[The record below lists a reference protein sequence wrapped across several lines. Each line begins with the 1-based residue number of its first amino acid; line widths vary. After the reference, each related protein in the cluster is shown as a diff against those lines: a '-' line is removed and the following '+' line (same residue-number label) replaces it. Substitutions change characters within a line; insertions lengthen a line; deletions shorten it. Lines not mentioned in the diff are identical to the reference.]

1 MVFKFT
7 YLCDLLSELERN
19 RVLKAST
26 AAKAS
31 NPDHRA
37 VTRWFAQHAK
47 RIHASDTDR
56 IALLSCIFPEKR
68 TDRVYW
74 LRCTNLSRVI
84 GRCLLLGS
92 DRRQELEQ
100 WRVAGGTD
108 LGQCVENVM
117 RQAEFDII
125 SGQEVTV
132 EEIDLALNKIASR
145 CRFSGSRVRRQHS
158 AVDVEDTL
166 RPLYRRM
173 SSRDAKW
180 LTRMI
185 LKSYHPVVLPA
196 KLTMKSFHF
205 LLPHLLLF
213 QDSFDSALK
222 MLASEPLCHYPPNP
236 IPELAKDLCIQALQH
251 LKPRI
256 GTKIGRPEY
265 YKARSIKH
273 CCQMI
278 GRRRMSVE
286 RKYDGEY
293 CQIHIDLTKRPNPIQ
308 IFSKS
313 GKDSTDDRAGIHAVI
328 KDSLN
333 IGTPECK
340 FSRQCILEGEIL
352 VWSDNHGK
360 IADFHKLRK
369 FIARSGTFIGIDND
383 SPPQPYEHLMI
394 VFFDILLLDD
404 DICLRKPHRERRL
417 LLKDVVKVIDGY
429 ADIAEQHIVEFS
441 HPDGRSRLETIFSK
455 AVTERW
461 EGLVLKGCEDPYV
474 SMFPGSENG
483 SAGRWIKLKKD
494 YIPGL
499 GDTVDLALIGAKY
512 DSRDAAALNLS
523 TKIFWTHFYIGCLV
537 NKDAVLQSAAEP
549 KFQVMDVI
557 DHNSMSLKN
566 MQILNQFG
574 QFGACSLDS
583 GHGFW
588 IEFGK
593 DSLSDM
599 NTVFKKPFVVEMLGG
614 GFEKPSGARYFTLRF
629 PRVQK
634 IFLDRSFEEAASYQE
649 LQLSAEEARMVPAED
664 LHQEEEWRRQLQ
676 QGQVSSHYIVTK
688 SQTTS
693 SGTSSCPMTTSSPS
707 KGPSF
712 EAIATTVI
720 RTQPQHSSRDSIQQW
735 NRVNEERVPADAIP
749 IFVDDSMTS
758 ASSPEPSEPPRKLLR
773 SNDNLSSI
781 QGSSKKR
788 NQESPSDPSKGN
800 NASYGEENET
810 TFPSNDSNASNEL
823 EACIILPLQPRKRRK
838 LTENHASNVAL
849 VVPSSCSN
857 QHRYVEA
864 PLTMIP
870 LYFRQDLDHDDSTNT
885 LIPPNSSNLA
895 GDIQTFVQKVCS
907 NRPYPTKSSNS
918 STGHHDLALGLY
930 IATISQDS
938 LGSLLLELSQ
948 QVSTALKSN
957 RHKSP
962 RSGKIFILDAKFLAL
977 KARLDDPR
985 FLLRMT
991 WESIGREYFYAC
1003 VSWSWETGVEYANDG
1018 LSEIPGTPAA
1028 GDGGQRLCLR
1038 ESVRSQSAAR
1048 APRISITFD
1057 SRELGVLGDLS
1068 A

>member
-7 YLCDLLSELERN
+7 YLCDLLSELERS

-26 AAKAS
+26 ASKIS
-31 NPDHRA
+31 NPDDRA
-37 VTRWFAQHAK
+37 VTRWFAQHGK

-56 IALLSCIFPEKR
+56 LALLSCMFPEKR

-74 LRCTNLSRVI
+74 LQCTNLARVI
-84 GRCLLLGS
+84 GRCLLLGA
-92 DRRQELEQ
+92 DRRQELER

-117 RQAEFDII
+117 GQAEFDII

-196 KLTMKSFHF
+196 KLTMKRFHF

-222 MLASEPLCHYPPNP
+222 MLASEPLSHYPPNP
-236 IPELAKDLCIQALQH
+236 IPELAKDLYMQVLQH
-251 LKPRI
+251 LKPGI

-313 GKDSTDDRAGIHAVI
+313 GKDSTDDRAGVHSAI

-369 FIARSGTFIGIDND
+369 FIARSGTYIGIGND

-417 LLKDVVKVIDGY
+417 LLKDVVKVTDGY

-441 HPDGRSRLETIFSK
+441 RPDGRSRLETIFSK

-461 EGLVLKGCEDPYV
+461 EGLVLKGCEDPYFSV
-474 SMFPGSENG
+474 FPGSENG

-512 DSRDAAALNLS
+512 DSRDAAALSLS
-523 TKIFWTHFYIGCLV
+523 TKIFWTHFFIGCLV

-549 KFQVMDVI
+549 RFQVMDVI
-557 DHNSMSLKN
+557 DRHSMSLKN

-629 PRVQK
+629 PRIQK

-649 LQLSAEEARMVPAED
+649 LQLLAEEARMVPAED

-693 SGTSSCPMTTSSPS
+693 TGTSSCPMASSSPS

-712 EAIATTVI
+712 EVIATTVI
-720 RTQPQHSSRDSIQQW
+720 RTQVPHPSSDSIQQS
-735 NRVNEERVPADAIP
+735 NRVNGERAPADPIP
-749 IFVDDSMTS
+749 IFVDDSTTS
-758 ASSPEPSEPPRKLLR
+758 ASSPDPSEPPRKLLR
-773 SNDNLSSI
+773 NNDNLSSI
-781 QGSSKKR
+781 QRSSKR
-788 NQESPSDPSKGN
+788 QNQESSSGPSKGN
-800 NASYGEENET
+800 SAGYGEENET
-810 TFPSNDSNASNEL
+810 ILPSNASNEL
-823 EACIILPLQPRKRRK
+823 GACITLPLQPRKRRK
-838 LTENHASNVAL
+838 LTENDTATVTPI
-849 VVPSSCSN
+849 VPSSWSDQQSCIES
-857 QHRYVEA
+857 
-864 PLTMIP
+864 PLAIIP
-870 LYFRQDLDHDDSTNT
+870 LYFRQDLVHDDSANS
-885 LIPPNSSNLA
+885 LIPSNSSNLA
-895 GDIQTFVQKVCS
+895 KDFQDFVQKVCS
-907 NRPYPTKSSNS
+907 NRQYPHTKSLNS
-918 STGHHDLALGLY
+918 STVHHDLALGMY
-930 IATISQDS
+930 IATIPQGS
-938 LGSLLLELSQ
+938 LGNLLLELSQ
-948 QVSTALKSN
+948 QISAALKSN
-957 RHKSP
+957 GHKSP
-962 RSGKIFILDAKFLAL
+962 RNGKIFILDAKFLTL

-985 FLLRMT
+985 FLLRTT

-1003 VSWSWETGVEYANDG
+1003 VSWSSETGAEYSDDG
-1018 LSEIPGTPAA
+1018 VCVSEIPGTPV
-1028 GDGGQRLCLR
+1028 DGGGHQLRLR
-1038 ESVRSQSAAR
+1038 ELIRAQSAAR

-1057 SRELGVLGDLS
+1057 SRELGVLGD
-1068 A
+1068 

>member
-19 RVLKAST
+19 RVIKAST
-26 AAKAS
+26 ASKIS
-31 NPDHRA
+31 NPDDRA
-37 VTRWFAQHAK
+37 VTRWFAQHGK

-56 IALLSCIFPEKR
+56 IALLSCMFPEKR

-74 LRCTNLSRVI
+74 LQCTNLARVI

-92 DRRQELEQ
+92 DRRQELER

-166 RPLYRRM
+166 TPLYRRM

-213 QDSFDSALK
+213 QDSFESALK
-222 MLASEPLCHYPPNP
+222 MLASEPLSHYPPNP
-236 IPELAKDLCIQALQH
+236 IPELAKDLCMQALQH
-251 LKPRI
+251 LKPEI

-293 CQIHIDLTKRPNPIQ
+293 CQIHIDLTKRPNSIQ

-313 GKDSTDDRAGIHAVI
+313 GKDSTDDRAGIHSVI

-333 IGTPECK
+333 IGKPGCK

-352 VWSDNHGK
+352 VWSDNYGK

-369 FIARSGTFIGIDND
+369 FIARSGTYIGIDND

-394 VFFDILLLDD
+394 VFFDILLLDN

-417 LLKDVVKVIDGY
+417 LLKNIVKVIDGY

-441 HPDGRSRLETIFSK
+441 RPDGRFRLETIFSK

-461 EGLVLKGCEDPYV
+461 EGLVLKGCEDPYF
-474 SMFPGSENG
+474 SIFPGSKNG
-483 SAGRWIKLKKD
+483 PAGRWIKLKKD

-523 TKIFWTHFYIGCLV
+523 TKIFWTHFFIGCLV

-557 DHNSMSLKN
+557 DHNSMNLKN

-583 GHGFW
+583 GHGFR

-599 NTVFKKPFVVEMLGG
+599 NTVFKEPFIVEMLGG

-629 PRVQK
+629 PRIQK

-649 LQLSAEEARMVPAED
+649 LQLLAEEARMVPAED

-676 QGQVSSHYIVTK
+676 GQVLSHYIVTK

-693 SGTSSCPMTTSSPS
+693 SGTSSWPMTTSSPS

-712 EAIATTVI
+712 EAIATTVV
-720 RTQPQHSSRDSIQQW
+720 RTQLQHSSRDSTQQS
-735 NRVNEERVPADAIP
+735 NRVNEEHAPADPIP
-749 IFVDDSMTS
+749 IFVDDSTTS
-758 ASSPEPSEPPRKLLR
+758 VSSPESSEPPRKLLR
-773 SNDNLSSI
+773 SIDNLSST
-781 QGSSKKR
+781 QKSSKRR
-788 NQESPSDPSKGN
+788 NQESSSDPSKGN
-800 NASYGEENET
+800 SARYGEENET
-810 TFPSNDSNASNEL
+810 ILPSNASNEL
-823 EACIILPLQPRKRRK
+823 EACRTLPLHPAKRRK
-838 LTENHASNVAL
+838 FSENHAATVTPI
-849 VVPSSCSN
+849 VPSSCSN
-857 QHRYVEA
+857 QQLCIES
-864 PLTMIP
+864 PLAIIP
-870 LYFRQDLDHDDSTNT
+870 LYFRQHLGHDNSANR
-885 LIPPNSSNLA
+885 LIPPKSANLA
-895 GDIQTFVQKVCS
+895 KDIQDFVQKVCS
-907 NRPYPTKSSNS
+907 DRPYVIAKFPNS
-918 STGHHDLALGLY
+918 STVHHDLALGLL
-930 IATISQDS
+930 IATIAQDS
-938 LGSLLLELSQ
+938 LGKLLLELSQ

-957 RHKSP
+957 RHKHP
-962 RSGKIFILDAKFLAL
+962 RNGKIFILDAKFLTL

-985 FLLRMT
+985 FLLRTT

-1003 VSWSWETGVEYANDG
+1003 VSWSSETGAESDDG
-1018 LSEIPGTPAA
+1018 VCVSEIPGTPM
-1028 GDGGQRLCLR
+1028 DGEGGHRLCLR
-1038 ESVRSQSAAR
+1038 ELIRAQSAAR

-1057 SRELGVLGDLS
+1057 SRELGILGDLS
-1068 A
+1068 F

>member
-1 MVFKFT
+1 
-7 YLCDLLSELERN
+7 
-19 RVLKAST
+19 
-26 AAKAS
+26 
-31 NPDHRA
+31 
-37 VTRWFAQHAK
+37 
-47 RIHASDTDR
+47 
-56 IALLSCIFPEKR
+56 
-68 TDRVYW
+68 
-74 LRCTNLSRVI
+74 
-84 GRCLLLGS
+84 
-92 DRRQELEQ
+92 
-100 WRVAGGTD
+100 
-108 LGQCVENVM
+108 M
-117 RQAEFDII
+117 RQAEFDIN

-196 KLTMKSFHF
+196 KFTMKSFHF

-222 MLASEPLCHYPPNP
+222 LLASEPLCHYPPNP

-256 GTKIGRPEY
+256 GIKIGRPEY
-265 YKARSIKH
+265 HKARSIKH

-313 GKDSTDDRAGIHAVI
+313 GKDSTDDRAGIHAVV
-328 KDSLN
+328 KDSLS
-333 IGTPECK
+333 IGKSECK
-340 FSRQCILEGEIL
+340 FSRQCILEGEL
-352 VWSDNHGK
+352 VVWNDNHGR

-369 FIARSGTFIGIDND
+369 FIARSGTYIGIDND

-417 LLKDVVKVIDGY
+417 LLKNVVKVIDGY

-441 HPDGRSRLETIFSK
+441 HPSGRSRLETIFSK

-474 SMFPGSENG
+474 SIFPGSENG
-483 SAGRWIKLKKD
+483 SGGRWIKLKKD

-499 GDTVDLALIGAKY
+499 GDTVDLTLIGARY
-512 DSRDAAALNLS
+512 DSRDAAALNSS

-549 KFQVMDVI
+549 RFLVMDVI
-557 DHNSMSLKN
+557 DCNSMSLKN

-574 QFGACSLDS
+574 QFGACGLDS
-583 GHGFW
+583 GHGFR

-629 PRVQK
+629 PRIQK

-664 LHQEEEWRRQLQ
+664 LHHEEEWRRQLQ
-676 QGQVSSHYIVTK
+676 QGQVSSYYIVTK

-693 SGTSSCPMTTSSPS
+693 SGTSSCPMTASSPS

-720 RTQPQHSSRDSIQQW
+720 RTQPQHLSGDSIQQW
-735 NRVNEERVPADAIP
+735 NRVNDERVPADAIS
-749 IFVDDSMTS
+749 IFVDDSMATV
-758 ASSPEPSEPPRKLLR
+758 SSPESSEPPRKLLR

-788 NQESPSDPSKGN
+788 NQESSSNPSKGN
-800 NASYGEENET
+800 SASYGEENGT
-810 TFPSNDSNASNEL
+810 TFPSNDSNASIEL
-823 EACIILPLQPRKRRK
+823 EACITLPLQPRKRRR
-838 LTENHASNVAL
+838 LTENHASNVAP

-857 QHRYVEA
+857 QPRCVKA

-870 LYFRQDLDHDDSTNT
+870 LYFRQDLDRGDSTNT

-895 GDIQTFVQKVCS
+895 GDLQTFVQKVCL
-907 NRPYPTKSSNS
+907 NKPYPTKSSNS
-918 STGHHDLALGLY
+918 NTGHLNPALGLL

-938 LGSLLLELSQ
+938 LGRLLLEVSQ

-957 RHKSP
+957 RHKAP
-962 RSGKIFILDAKFLAL
+962 RSGKIFILDAKFLVL

-985 FLLRMT
+985 FLFRMT

-1003 VSWSWETGVEYANDG
+1003 VSWSLELGVEYADG
-1018 LSEIPGTPAA
+1018 GASEIRGTPANS
-1028 GDGGQRLCLR
+1028 DGGQRSCLR
-1038 ESVRSQSAAR
+1038 ELIKSQSAAR
-1048 APRISITFD
+1048 APRVSITFD
-1057 SRELGVLGDLS
+1057 SRELGDLGDLG